1 LKAEFSSR
9 MDARTEARSS
19 IKHSTIKIVTYNI
32 HKCKGIDGR
41 VSPERIVSVLQEVD
55 ADVIAL
61 QEVVSKNGGGV
72 SHQARFIADALMMD
86 CVSGPNIV
94 SEAHEYGN
102 IVLTRLPISS
112 HRNHNISVGHRE
124 PRGCLQVDVKVKD
137 TLIHFFNTHFGTAYL
152 ERARQARALFDEDIL
167 GGNKI
172 SGPRILVGDLNDWF
186 AGHAIR
192 RLRNELRDASPGLQG
207 WRKRTHPCLLPIFK
221 LDKIFIESSIQLSRC
236 YVHRSR
242 LARVA
247 SDHLPLIAHVEVP
260 AKSSASDIPDEM
272 EQVEFIGQNQ
282 QMAEN
287 DSRLNLQ

>member
-1 LKAEFSSR
+1 LRADFLSLVNAKAEAKSK
-9 MDARTEARSS
+9 AA
-19 IKHSTIKIVTYNI
+19 HPTIKIVTYNI
-32 HKCKGIDGR
+32 HKCKGIDGK
-41 VSPERIVSVLQEVD
+41 VMPERIASVLQEID

-61 QEVVSKNGGGV
+61 QEVVSRRDGGL

-102 IVLTRLPISS
+102 VVLTRLPIAS
-112 HRNHNISVGHRE
+112 HRNHNISVRHRE
-124 PRGCLQVDVKVKD
+124 PRGCLQVDVKVAD

-167 GGNKI
+167 EGNQI

-192 RLRNELRDASPGLQG
+192 RLRTELHDTSHGLLG

-221 LDKIFIESSIQLSRC
+221 LDKIFIEQTMKLSRS

-247 SDHLPLIAHVEVP
+247 SDHLPLVAQIEVP
-260 AKSSASDIPDEM
+260 VPTAALGLLGEM
-272 EQVEFIGQNQ
+272 KQI
-282 QMAEN
+282 ADN
-287 DSRLNLQ
+287 DSRINLQ